1 MRSPLAAIFLIVVVD
16 VLAFTL
22 IVPLLPFY
30 AERFGAT
37 PTDVGLLVSA
47 FALCQLVAGPFLGN
61 LSDRIG
67 RKPVLVVSQL
77 GTLLGFLALGHATSL
92 AMVFFARCLDG
103 ITAGNLT
110 VAQATIADV
119 TPPERRARAYAVI
132 GVSFGV
138 GFLIG
143 PAAAGLLAMRDVR
156 LPIWCAAGLS
166 ALSIILTLLLLPS
179 PADVPPRLEGSLR
192 GERAPHPPAVER
204 RLGLLDWS
212 VYARPLRDPRLA
224 PRLAQYFL
232 FGTSFALFTSGFALF
247 AERRFVTAAGA
258 AWGPREVGY
267 ALALSGLLGVILQ
280 GGLVARAVGR
290 FGEAPLVV
298 FGFAFQALGLAVLA
312 WSHAPAHLGAV
323 IVLMGL
329 GNAPLRPA
337 LTSLVTRAAGPDDQG
352 LVLGL
357 AQSLMSVAQVVA
369 PLASGA
375 LIGHAWLS
383 SWALAAAAVSALGAL
398 LASRRSPD

>member
-37 PTDVGLLVSA
+37 PADVGLLVSA
-47 FALCQLVAGPFLGN
+47 FALCQLVAGPFLGK

-67 RKPVLVVSQL
+67 RKPVLVASQL
-77 GTLLGFLALGHATSL
+77 GTLAGFLLLARAETL
-92 AMVFFARCLDG
+92 AMVFAARCLDG

-110 VAQATIADV
+110 VAQAAIADV

-132 GVSFGV
+132 GVSFGI
-138 GFLIG
+138 GFLLG
-143 PAAAGLLAMRDVR
+143 PAAAGVLAARDVR
-156 LPIWCAAGLS
+156 LPICCAAGLS
-166 ALSIILTLLLLPS
+166 ALSIVLTLLLLPS
-179 PADVPPRLEGSLR
+179 PADVPPRPEGSLR
-192 GERAPHPPAVER
+192 GEKPPHPPTER

-212 VYARPLRDPRLA
+212 VYARPLRDPKLA
-224 PRLAQYFL
+224 PRLVQYFL

-258 AWGPREVGY
+258 PWGPREVGY
-267 ALALSGLLGVILQ
+267 ALACSGLLGVILQ
-280 GGLVARAVGR
+280 GGLVARAVAR

-298 FGFAFQALGLAVLA
+298 FGFVFQALGLGVLA
-312 WSHAPAHLGAV
+312 WSHAPPHLAV
-323 IVLMGL
+323 VIALMGL

-369 PLASGA
+369 PIVAGA

-383 SWALAAAAVSALGAL
+383 SWALAAAGVSALGAL
-398 LASRRSPD
+398 LASRASKD